1 MGHQFSG
8 ISIILPT
15 LNEEENLSIIIPQL
29 FSMFQDLSIEDYEII
44 VVDDNSTDNTDVLV
58 NNFAGKGEKVKL
70 IQRKT
75 KNSLPRSILKGINTS
90 SFENVGWL
98 DADGS
103 MPISVLKKLI
113 LELIKKP
120 ESVIIGSRFVE
131 KGGIKGIERIEDK
144 SITEIIRN
152 LRKSN
157 DSIIS
162 TFLSYV
168 LNKVFR
174 FLIKTN
180 VKDITSGFIVGKKS
194 YFDERIFL
202 SANYGDYFIYLLDY
216 LSRNRIES
224 FEIGYICKT
233 RMHGVSKTGSDFI
246 SIIKNGI
253 PYLIAVTRCKINR
266 YGN

>member
-1 MGHQFSG
+1 MTEKINLNLSNKR
-8 ISIILPT
+8 ILICVIT
-15 LNEEENLSIIIPQL
+15 YEEEPRIQSVLERLPNTIWNNPNYHVLL
-29 FSMFQDLSIEDYEII
+29 C
-44 VVDDNSTDNTDVLV
+44 DDNSTDNTAELV
-58 NNFAGKGEKVKL
+58 TNFAENGEKIKL
-70 IQRKT
+70 MQRKR
-75 KNSLPRSILKGINTS
+75 KKSLPRSILKGIKTS

-131 KGGIKGIERIEDK
+131 KGGIKGIEKIEDK
-144 SITEIIRN
+144 RISEIIRN
-152 LRKSN
+152 LKKSN

-194 YFDERIFL
+194 YFD
-202 SANYGDYFIYLLDY
+202 
-216 LSRNRIES
+216 
-224 FEIGYICKT
+224 IG
-233 RMHGVSKTGSDFI
+233 
-246 SIIKNGI
+246 N
-253 PYLIAVTRCKINR
+253 
-266 YGN
+266 